1 MRKHASGTWLSDC
14 GLSPIPPAK
23 VTGRADMRAV
33 SMLTVQGRD
42 GGQTK
47 KLAGEDAVASE
58 YCCRTEIR
66 SATREPKL
74 AVRAY
79 AHSTF
84 GLLTVAVYWVSAGY
98 AVGYSPAKQ
107 TPPWLAPGACLLIL
121 PSLSTHAQQG

>member
-1 MRKHASGTWLSDC
+1 
-14 GLSPIPPAK
+14 
-23 VTGRADMRAV
+23 MRAV

-42 GGQTK
+42 GGQTE

-79 AHSTF
+79 AHRNGMLCAGTEYVRPPNC
-84 GLLTVAVYWVSAGY
+84 GCILGECWLCCRLLSR
-98 AVGYSPAKQ
+98 
-107 TPPWLAPGACLLIL
+107 
-121 PSLSTHAQQG
+121 